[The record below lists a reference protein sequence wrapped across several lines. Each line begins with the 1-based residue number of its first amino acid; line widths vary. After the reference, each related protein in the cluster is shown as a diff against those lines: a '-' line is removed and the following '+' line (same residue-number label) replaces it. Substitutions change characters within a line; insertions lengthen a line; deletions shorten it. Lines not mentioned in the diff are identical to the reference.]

1 MAAESTLSP
10 PAPLD
15 LGRMEMEAKETAKKH
30 IANILQVQPT
40 CVNQVFRVINFM
52 FSGCCRIHTF
62 SYFNNMFNFLLD
74 RFCEIKYPKLTYMSN
89 CLYIRN
95 AKI

>member
-30 IANILQVQPT
+30 IANILQVPIT
-40 CVNQVFRVINFM
+40 CVKQVFRGINFM
-52 FSGCCRIHTF
+52 FSRCCRIHTF
-62 SYFNNMFNFLLD
+62 SYLNNMFDFSIIID
-74 RFCEIKYPKLTYMSN
+74 RLCEIKYPN
-89 CLYIRN
+89 
-95 AKI
+95 

>member
-30 IANILQVQPT
+30 IANLLQVL
-40 CVNQVFRVINFM
+40 N
-52 FSGCCRIHTF
+52 
-62 SYFNNMFNFLLD
+62 
-74 RFCEIKYPKLTYMSN
+74 RFENESRLTLISLQ
-89 CLYIRN
+89 CTGGESVRLGTLPL
-95 AKI
+95 

>member
-40 CVNQVFRVINFM
+40 YVNQVFRVIKFM
-52 FSGCCRIHTF
+52 FAGCCRIHTF